1 MNLTASY
8 YQLNF
13 LKNNMKLYK
22 TQSEA
27 NVYNTDENIALEEY
41 KKAMM
46 SLGLL
51 EDEAE
56 RMIEDFL
63 I

>member
-1 MNLTASY
+1 
-8 YQLNF
+8 
-13 LKNNMKLYK
+13 MKTSK

-27 NVYNTDENIALEEY
+27 NTYNRDENIALEEY
-41 KKAMM
+41 KNAMM

-51 EDEAE
+51 EDEADNFL
-56 RMIEDFL
+56 EDL